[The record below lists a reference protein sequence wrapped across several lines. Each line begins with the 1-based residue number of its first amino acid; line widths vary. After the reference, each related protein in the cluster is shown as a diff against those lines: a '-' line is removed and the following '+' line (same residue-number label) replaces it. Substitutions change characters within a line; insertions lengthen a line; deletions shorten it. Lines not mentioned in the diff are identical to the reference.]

1 MEYQKR
7 RKRDQVTGEFC
18 QRFGAVAVHKGFV
31 TLDQVKL
38 AMNEQ
43 IDDDL
48 NGREHRLLGTIL
60 VDHGWLSDHQI
71 EAVLLELRRSL

>member
-1 MEYQKR
+1 MDYQRR
-7 RKRDQVTGEFC
+7 RKKDQVTGEFC
-18 QRFGAVAVHKGFV
+18 QRFGAVAVHRGFV

-43 IDDDL
+43 LDDDL

-60 VDHGWLSDHQI
+60 HDHGWLSDHQI
-71 EAVLLELRRSL
+71 EAVLLELRPSL